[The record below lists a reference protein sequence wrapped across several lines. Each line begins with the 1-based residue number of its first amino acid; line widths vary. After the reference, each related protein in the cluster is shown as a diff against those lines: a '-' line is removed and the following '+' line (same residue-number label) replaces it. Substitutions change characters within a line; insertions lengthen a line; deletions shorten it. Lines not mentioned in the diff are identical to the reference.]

1 MSLRVIKA
9 GLLDTIQDTG
19 RWGYQHLGVNV
30 SGAMDRF
37 SAQLANAL
45 LGKALSDP
53 VIEMHF
59 PAATIQ
65 FQEACIIC
73 ITGADFS
80 PCINGT
86 AISIN
91 QPVVVSKDACLT
103 SKAWNAGAR
112 CYLATLQPLKIEPW
126 LNSYSTSYKL
136 GAGGFKGR
144 PLQKNDVIDFY
155 STADVQKLLQAKPVG
170 PLHWMAAGIH
180 TDFEEVQFVIG
191 NEWYELNTAMQT
203 QFLNQ
208 VFTISLASDRMGY
221 RLQGTPLQTEKLL
234 SLVSSAVNFGTIQLL
249 PNGQLIVLMADHQT
263 TGGYPRI
270 GHVITAHL
278 PHLAQARPHDSFRFA
293 LTNGSVA
300 EEKLMAQHKYLVQL
314 QNACKFK
321 IENLLHAV
329 R

>member
-1 MSLRVIKA
+1 MSLSIIKA

-45 LGKALSDP
+45 LGKELSEP
-53 VIEMHF
+53 VIELHF

-65 FQEACIIC
+65 FQAPTIIC
-73 ITGADFS
+73 LAGADFS
-80 PCINGT
+80 PTINGK
-86 AISIN
+86 AIPLHH
-91 QPVVVSKDACLT
+91 PVMIPRGALLT
-103 SKAWNAGAR
+103 CKAWKAGAR
-112 CYLATLQPLKIEPW
+112 CYLATLHEWNVDRW
-126 LNSYSTSYKL
+126 LGSCSTSYKL
-136 GAGGFKGR
+136 GAGGLDGR
-144 PLQKNDVIDFY
+144 PLKEGDVIDFLETVNVPLL
-155 STADVQKLLQAKPVG
+155 SQTTAVQ
-170 PLHWMAAGIH
+170 PLPWMAEGVH
-180 TDFEEVQFVIG
+180 TASEEVQFVIG

-208 VFTISLASDRMGY
+208 IFTISMTSDRMGY
-221 RLQGTPLQTEKLL
+221 RLIGAPLYTEKPVQ
-234 SLVSSAVNFGTIQLL
+234 LVSSAVSYGTIQLL
-249 PNGQLIVLMADHQT
+249 PDGQLIVLMADHQT

-278 PHLAQARPHDSFRFA
+278 PRLAQAVPQDKFQFT
-293 LTNGSVA
+293 LTNNSVA
-300 EEKLMAQHKYLVQL
+300 EEKLEAQQKHLAQL

-329 R
+329 C